1 MFSACQNESDNLNV
15 LENGK
20 TLKVADFAVWGE
32 LHNSIL
38 ENVQENFIYSGME
51 ANSDKSDKIKKV
63 LDFIL
68 YSLIKHS

>member
-38 ENVQENFIYSGME
+38 EECPRKFYIFRHGS
-51 ANSDKSDKIKKV
+51 K
-63 LDFIL
+63 FR
-68 YSLIKHS
+68 